1 MKDLPKRLQYVV
13 SFFNTKIGIY
23 NISEKYNIKT
33 KGVVLMIQGGL
44 YTSEDDSCFVFLTET
59 DHGIF
64 DFLVATKRTQYIRA
78 KMLEELKEKI
88 ETFGM
93 AYSISEDMFGFTYFK
108 DLKIDGYLGMIKK
121 EDLDFL
127 NEKLQE
133 SKIWEIFKD

>member
-1 MKDLPKRLQYVV
+1 
-13 SFFNTKIGIY
+13 
-23 NISEKYNIKT
+23 
-33 KGVVLMIQGGL
+33 MIQGGL
-44 YTSEDDSCFVFLTET
+44 YTSEDNSCFVFLTET

-64 DFLVATKRTQYIRA
+64 DFLVATKRTQYTRE
-78 KMLEELKEKI
+78 KMLEELMEKI

-108 DLKIDGYLGMIKK
+108 NLKIDGYLGMIKK

>member
-1 MKDLPKRLQYVV
+1 
-13 SFFNTKIGIY
+13 
-23 NISEKYNIKT
+23 
-33 KGVVLMIQGGL
+33 MIQGGL
-44 YTSEDDSCFVFLTET
+44 YTSEDDSCFVFLQET

-64 DFLVATKRTQYIRA
+64 DFLVATKRTQYTRE
-78 KMLEELKEKI
+78 KMLKELKEKI